1 MLYVQAMRRKAVAAV
16 NRWAKEKGD
25 ASLTKVLAAVR
36 ANKPADGA
44 ALVKLI
50 QEQTGVD
57 LSKDLAPQ

>member
-1 MLYVQAMRRKAVAAV
+1 VAAV